1 MDGVHPRGAS
11 SKRKDRERN
20 IIAYSLSRIW
30 NQPSERNLD
39 TATTSVL
46 FALEINELKRTMA
59 RLGAFCFPGAG
70 HLNPMTALARSLQLR
85 GHEVVIFGIADTE
98 ARVRAGGI
106 EFHRIGMED
115 YPPGTLQKLDERLAR
130 LKGFA
135 ALRFTFERVRNS
147 ARMVLRDGPEA
158 VRAANVEGLLVDET
172 DFAGNVA
179 DYLGLPWI
187 SIALIPPMVQ
197 DDRFPPFWF
206 GWAAE
211 QDRLSRLRNRLAIL
225 LLLRIATPIFREV
238 NQQRSAWGLEPFRRS
253 EDALSPLAQITQL
266 PEALEFEV
274 VGEKPAGL
282 HYTGPFVD
290 HGQRPEVEF
299 PWGRLDGRPLIY
311 ASMGTL
317 QNGSEAV
324 FRMMAKA
331 CAGLDAQLLI
341 SLGGGLDPARLGKLA
356 GNPLVVSFAPQLEIL
371 KRAALVITHAGI
383 NTVLESLCEGVPLV
397 AVPLANDQP
406 GVAARVKARG
416 ACVVVPR
423 HKLNVVTLRKAVMLV
438 LQDARY
444 REAAQVLQ
452 RAIQRMDGPG
462 RAVDLIEEILKLPS
476 IQPLATSATLVPKT
490 GQ

>member
-1 MDGVHPRGAS
+1 MIDIQTPRI
-11 SKRKDRERN
+11 R
-20 IIAYSLSRIW
+20 
-30 NQPSERNLD
+30 NQPPGTEFECP
-39 TATTSVL
+39 TAAAVQL
-46 FALEINELKRTMA
+46 ALEIDELKRPMA

-85 GHEVVIFGIADTE
+85 GHEVVIFGIVDTE
-98 ARVRAGGI
+98 ESVRAAGI
-106 EFHRIGMED
+106 EFRRIGMDD
-115 YPPGTLQKLDERLAR
+115 YPPGTLQKLDEQMAQ

-135 ALRFTFERVRNS
+135 ALRFTLERVRNS
-147 ARMVLRDGPEA
+147 ARMVLRDGPKA
-158 VRAANVEGLLVDET
+158 VRTASVELLLVDET

-179 DYLGLPWI
+179 DYLDLPWI
-187 SIALIPPMVQ
+187 SIALIPPLVQ

-206 GWAAE
+206 GWAAD
-211 QDRLSRLRNRLAIL
+211 QGRLSRLRNRLAIV
-225 LLLRIATPIFREV
+225 LLLRIATPIFKEV
-238 NQQRSAWGLEPFRRS
+238 NQQRSAWGLKPFRRS
-253 EDALSPLAQITQL
+253 EEALSQLAQITQL

-274 VGEKPAGL
+274 VGDKPAGL
-282 HYTGPFVD
+282 HYTGPFVFAE
-290 HGQRPEVEF
+290 QRQAVEF
-299 PWGRLDGRPLIY
+299 PWERLDGRPLIY

-317 QNGSEAV
+317 QNGSEAI
-324 FRMMAKA
+324 FRMIAEA
-331 CAGLDAQLLI
+331 CAGLDLQLVI

-356 GNPLVVSFAPQLEIL
+356 GNPLVVRFAPQLDIL

-462 RAVDLIEEILKLPS
+462 RAVDLIEEILKLRS

>member
-1 MDGVHPRGAS
+1 
-11 SKRKDRERN
+11 
-20 IIAYSLSRIW
+20 
-30 NQPSERNLD
+30 
-39 TATTSVL
+39 
-46 FALEINELKRTMA
+46 MA
-59 RLGAFCFPGAG
+59 RLGAFCFPGTG

-106 EFHRIGMED
+106 EFRRIGMED
-115 YPPGTLQKLDERLAR
+115 YPPGTLQKLDERMAR
-130 LKGFA
+130 LRGFA

-147 ARMVLRDGPEA
+147 ARMVLRDGPKA
-158 VRAANVEGLLVDET
+158 VRAANIEVLLVDQV

-187 SIALIPPMVQ
+187 SIALIPPLVQ

-206 GWAAE
+206 GWAAK
-211 QDRLSRLRNRLAIL
+211 QGRLSRLRNRLAIL
-225 LLLRIATPIFREV
+225 LLLQIATPIFREV
-238 NQQRSAWGLEPFRRS
+238 NQQRSAWGLKPFRRS
-253 EDALSPLAQITQL
+253 EEAMSPLAQITQL

-282 HYTGPFVD
+282 HYTGPFVHSD
-290 HGQRPEVEF
+290 QRPAVEF
-299 PWGRLDGRPLIY
+299 PWERLDGRPLIY

-317 QNGSEAV
+317 QNGSEAI
-324 FRMMAKA
+324 FRTIAEA
-331 CAGLDAQLLI
+331 CAGLDSQLLI
-341 SLGGGLDPARLGKLA
+341 SLGGGLDPASLGKLA

-371 KRAALVITHAGI
+371 KRAVLVITHAGL

-397 AVPLANDQP
+397 AVPLGNDQP

-423 HKLNVVTLRKAVMLV
+423 HRLNSATLRKAVMLV
-438 LQDARY
+438 LQDVRY

-452 RAIQRMDGPG
+452 RTIQRMDGPG
-462 RAVDLIEEILKLPS
+462 RAADLIEQVLKLRS
-476 IQPLATSATLVPKT
+476 I
-490 GQ
+490 

>member
-1 MDGVHPRGAS
+1 
-11 SKRKDRERN
+11 
-20 IIAYSLSRIW
+20 
-30 NQPSERNLD
+30 
-39 TATTSVL
+39 
-46 FALEINELKRTMA
+46 MA
-59 RLGAFCFPGAG
+59 RLGAFCFPGTG

-98 ARVRAGGI
+98 SRVRGAGI
-106 EFHRIGMED
+106 EFCRIGMED
-115 YPPGTLQKLDERLAR
+115 YPPGTLQKLDEHLAK
-130 LKGFA
+130 LKGFE
-135 ALRFTFERVRNS
+135 ALRFTLERVRNS
-147 ARMVLRDGPEA
+147 ARMVLRDGPKA
-158 VRAANVEGLLVDET
+158 VQAANIEMLLVDQA

-179 DYLGLPWI
+179 DYLGIPWI
-187 SIALIPPMVQ
+187 SIALIPPLLN

-225 LLLRIATPIFREV
+225 FLSRIATPIFREV
-238 NQQRSAWGLEPFRRS
+238 NQQRIAWGLKPFMRS
-253 EDALSPLAQITQL
+253 EEALSPLAQITQL

-274 VGEKPAGL
+274 IGERPAGL
-282 HYTGPFVD
+282 HYTGPFV
-290 HGQRPEVEF
+290 HSEQRPAVEF
-299 PWGRLDGRPLIY
+299 PWERLDGRRLIY

-317 QNGSEAV
+317 QNGSEGI
-324 FRMMAKA
+324 FRTIAEA

-341 SLGGGLDPARLGKLA
+341 SLGGRLDPSRLGKLA
-356 GNPLVVSFAPQLEIL
+356 GNPLVVGFAPQLEIL
-371 KRAALVITHAGI
+371 KRAALVITHAGL

-423 HKLNVVTLRKAVMLV
+423 YRLNAARLRKAVMMI
-438 LQDARY
+438 LQDAGY

-452 RAIQRMDGPG
+452 RALQRIDGPS
-462 RAVDLIEEILKLPS
+462 RAADLIERVLKLRS
-476 IQPLATSATLVPKT
+476 SQPLSPSSSRVPKS

>member
-1 MDGVHPRGAS
+1 
-11 SKRKDRERN
+11 
-20 IIAYSLSRIW
+20 
-30 NQPSERNLD
+30 
-39 TATTSVL
+39 
-46 FALEINELKRTMA
+46 
-59 RLGAFCFPGAG
+59 
-70 HLNPMTALARSLQLR
+70 MTALARSLQLR

-98 ARVRAGGI
+98 ARVRARGI
-106 EFHRIGMED
+106 EFCRIGMED

-135 ALRFTFERVRNS
+135 ALRFTLERVRNS
-147 ARMVLRDGPEA
+147 ARMVLRDGPMA
-158 VRAANVEGLLVDET
+158 VRTANVEVLLVDQT

-187 SIALIPPMVQ
+187 SIALIPPLVQ

-211 QDRLSRLRNRLAIL
+211 QGRLSRLRNRLAIL
-225 LLLRIATPIFREV
+225 LLLLIATPIFREV
-238 NQQRSAWGLEPFRRS
+238 NQQRSAWGLKPFTRS
-253 EDALSPLAQITQL
+253 QEALSPLAQITQL

-282 HYTGPFVD
+282 HYTGPFV
-290 HGQRPEVEF
+290 HSEQRPAVEF
-299 PWGRLDGRPLIY
+299 PWERLDGRPLIY

-317 QNGSEAV
+317 QNGSEAI
-324 FRMMAKA
+324 FRTIAEA
-331 CAGLDAQLLI
+331 CAGLDSQLLI

-371 KRAALVITHAGI
+371 KRAVLVITHAGL

-423 HKLNVVTLRKAVMLV
+423 HRLNAARLRKAVMLV

-452 RAIQRMDGPG
+452 RTIKRMDGPG
-462 RAVDLIEEILKLPS
+462 RAADIIEQVLKPRT
-476 IQPLATSATLVPKT
+476 I
-490 GQ
+490 

>member
-1 MDGVHPRGAS
+1 
-11 SKRKDRERN
+11 
-20 IIAYSLSRIW
+20 
-30 NQPSERNLD
+30 
-39 TATTSVL
+39 
-46 FALEINELKRTMA
+46 
-59 RLGAFCFPGAG
+59 
-70 HLNPMTALARSLQLR
+70 
-85 GHEVVIFGIADTE
+85 
-98 ARVRAGGI
+98 
-106 EFHRIGMED
+106 
-115 YPPGTLQKLDERLAR
+115 
-130 LKGFA
+130 
-135 ALRFTFERVRNS
+135 
-147 ARMVLRDGPEA
+147 MVLRDGPEA

-371 KRAALVITHAGI
+371 KRAALVITHAGL

-423 HKLNVVTLRKAVMLV
+423 HRLNVARLRKAVLLV
-438 LQDARY
+438 LQDDRY
-444 REAAQVLQ
+444 REAARVLQ
-452 RAIQRMDGPG
+452 RTIQPMDGPG
-462 RAVDLIEEILKLPS
+462 RAADLIEQVLKLSSIEPMAPS
-476 IQPLATSATLVPKT
+476 ALLVTKT
-490 GQ
+490 ASD